1 MKKTLSLI
9 IVTILLLSLGVQS
22 FAATQ
27 PEPAVITPMWTTLV
41 NVSANLSIDS
51 IGVATC
57 SGTMGLNSS
66 TSSYKSRLILELQKL
81 DSSGYWNTI
90 TSWSKAGGVMCT
102 NDAYRAV
109 SRGTYRV
116 KATGEVYDS
125 DGNFIESGT
134 AISLKRIY

>member
-9 IVTILLLSLGVQS
+9 IATILLLSLGVQS
-22 FAATQ
+22 FAATK
-27 PEPAVITPMWTTLV
+27 PEPADITPMWTTLV

-66 TSSYKSRLILELQKL
+66 TSDYKSRLILELQKL

-90 TSWSKAGGVMCT
+90 SSWSKDGGVMCT